1 MNERVWVV
9 LKTDHGSTQ
18 LGGIGSTKAAAERIS
33 ADLHDEHAADLEWFE
48 DGSALCR
55 AETCLVQINPAEVE
69 D

>member
-9 LKTDHGSTQ
+9 LKTDHHWTQ
-18 LGGIGSTKAAAERIS
+18 LAGIGATKAAAVRIS
-33 ADLHDEHAADLEWFE
+33 DDLHDGHAPDLEWFE

-55 AETCLVQINPAEVE
+55 AETCLVAISPAEVE